1 MDDKLW
7 WMMRNDHESLEP
19 LETPVPKVPRGTTNT
34 APSADVIEVGPRTQ
48 GIYLT
53 KAGLLVQ
60 VPLRIPHSSG
70 LKNRSKNGTHP
81 DLDYAF
87 VNVTI
92 LINSPLKKCTSC
104 LFMFKNFS
112 WIFLVLEFWHR
123 KFHPD
128 HPDMTFLLSGGKSQL
143 ASGGES
149 SSDHCRDALQSSAAQ
164 PQLNQFFSKLQKR
177 GSIIWGRRVFKVLR
191 LC

>member
-1 MDDKLW
+1 
-7 WMMRNDHESLEP
+7 MRNDHESLEP

-87 VNVTI
+87 VNAHHSNQLTI
-92 LINSPLKKCTSC
+92 KKMY
-104 LFMFKNFS
+104 FMFVHVQEFLMNFS
-112 WIFLVLEFWHR
+112 SSRVL
-123 KFHPD
+123 
-128 HPDMTFLLSGGKSQL
+128 T
-143 ASGGES
+143 
-149 SSDHCRDALQSSAAQ
+149 
-164 PQLNQFFSKLQKR
+164 
-177 GSIIWGRRVFKVLR
+177 
-191 LC
+191 